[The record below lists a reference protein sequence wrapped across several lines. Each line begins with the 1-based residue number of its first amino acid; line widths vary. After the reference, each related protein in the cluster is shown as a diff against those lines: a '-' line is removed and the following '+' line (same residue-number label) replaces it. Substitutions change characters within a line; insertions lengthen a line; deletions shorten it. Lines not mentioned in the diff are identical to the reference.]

1 MPDIEPAHVLLVE
14 GPDDKH
20 VVRQLCSHYQRVLH
34 QSVPAFSIQVTGND
48 TKLLEAIGPAMLVSG
63 RRAVGVL
70 MDADDDLND
79 RWNQLRSRFGEESV
93 CIPADPDPGGTVL
106 NLEDSPRIGIWVM
119 PDNQSSGELE
129 DFVRGMIPSDDPLWP
144 QSQRYVEKIPVE
156 HQRFRP
162 GKLLRAQLYAW
173 LATREI
179 PGRMGAA
186 IGAGDLDAEA
196 ANSTTFVNWL
206 RKLIE

>member
-1 MPDIEPAHVLLVE
+1 MPDTEPERVLLVE
-14 GPDDKH
+14 GQDDEH
-20 VVRQLCSHYQRVLH
+20 VVRQLCRHYRCVLH
-34 QSVPAFSIQVTGND
+34 QSVPAFSIQVTGNAA
-48 TKLLEAIGPAMLVSG
+48 KLLDAIGPAMLVSD
-63 RRAVGVL
+63 RKAVGVL
-70 MDADDDLND
+70 IDADDALKD
-79 RWNQLRSRFGEESV
+79 RWNQLMSRFSQEGV
-93 CIPADPDPGGTVL
+93 TIPMAPDPDGTVL
-106 NLEDSPRIGIWVM
+106 SLEDSPRIGIWVM

-129 DFVRGMIPSDDPLWP
+129 DFVREMIPSNDPVWP
-144 QSQRYVEKIPVE
+144 RSQRYVAEIPVE

-186 IGAGDLDAEA
+186 IGAGDLDAGA
-196 ANSTTFVNWL
+196 GNSTTFVNWL